1 MNTKK
6 GMKAGKLLKSF
17 LPYYGKYK
25 KILILDLFCAAL
37 TTLGELVLPLILRFI
52 TNQGMQDLASLT
64 TGLVVK
70 IGLLYLILRVIDSL
84 AAYYMAYT
92 GHVMG
97 VYIETDMRQDAFEH
111 LQMLSDS
118 YYSNTKVGQIMSRIT
133 SDLFDVTEF
142 SHHCPEEFFIAIL
155 KGIVSFVILS
165 GINLELTLLIFLM
178 IPIMI
183 ISCTWFNLK
192 VKAAF
197 RLQRNQIGELNAQIE
212 DALLGNRVVR
222 AFANEPV
229 EIEKF
234 GKGNQEFMKI
244 KKHTYRYMAAFQ
256 ITTRSFDGLMYVLV
270 IVAGGLFMING
281 KIAPGDLVAYTM
293 YVTTLLTTIR
303 RIIEFAEQ
311 FQRGMTGIERFQE
324 IMDVNPDIKDKKG
337 AKPLSD
343 VKGSIEFDHVSFE
356 YADDHTQVLDN
367 ICLKIRPGE
376 RIALVGP
383 SGGGKTTLCNLL
395 PRFYD
400 TTGGTIS
407 IDGTDVRDITL
418 RSLRSNI
425 GVVQQDVYL
434 FSGTVF
440 ENIIYGRPGASGED
454 VIKAAKMAGAHEFI
468 MELKDG
474 YDTYVGERG
483 VKLSGGQKQR
493 ISIARVFLKNPAIL
507 ILDEA
512 TSALDNESEYL
523 VSRSLEKLAEGRT
536 TLTIAHRLTTI
547 QGADRILV
555 LSGNQIVEEGN
566 HKELLEKKGM
576 YYQLYMTAN
585 RLNQGLN
592 GKENVL

>member
-1 MNTKK
+1 MSGKK
-6 GMKAGKLLKSF
+6 GMKTKKLLESF
-17 LPYYGKYK
+17 LPYYGRYK
-25 KILILDLFCAAL
+25 KILIFDLFCAAL
-37 TTLGELVLPLILRFI
+37 TTLGELILPLMLRYI
-52 TNQGMQDLASLT
+52 TNQGMQDLASMT
-64 TGLVVK
+64 AGIVIR
-70 IGLLYLILRVIDSL
+70 IGGLYLILRIIDSL

-142 SHHCPEEFFIAIL
+142 AHHCPEEFFIEAL
-155 KGIVSFVILS
+155 KTVVSFIILS
-165 GINLELTLLIFLM
+165 GINLELTLLIFVLV
-178 IPIMI
+178 PVMI

-192 VKAAF
+192 VKEAF
-197 RLQRNQIGELNAQIE
+197 RRQRNQIGELNAQIE
-212 DALLGNRVVR
+212 DTLLGNRVVR

-229 EIEKF
+229 EIAKF
-234 GKGNQEFMKI
+234 GKGNRDFMDI
-244 KKHTYRYMAAFQ
+244 KKYTYRYMAAFQ
-256 ITTRSFDGLMYVLV
+256 ITTRSFDGLMYVVV
-270 IVAGGLFMING
+270 IVAGGIFMIQG
-281 KIAPGDLVAYTM
+281 KVEPGDLVAYTM

-311 FQRGMTGIERFQE
+311 FQRGITGIERFQE
-324 IMDVNPDIKDKKG
+324 IMDVVPDIKDSKNAKKMEHVKG
-337 AKPLSD
+337 AIS
-343 VKGSIEFDHVSFE
+343 FDHVSFE
-356 YADDHTQVLDN
+356 YPDDHVPVLEDIN
-367 ICLKIRPGE
+367 ITVRPGE

-383 SGGGKTTLCNLL
+383 SGGGKTTMCNLL

-400 TTGGTIS
+400 TTSGSIT
-407 IDGTDVRDITL
+407 IDGQDIKNVTL
-418 RSLRSNI
+418 QSLRSNI

-434 FSGTVF
+434 FSGSVY
-440 ENIIYGRPGASGED
+440 ENISYGRPGATREE
-454 VIKAAKMAGAHEFI
+454 VMEAAKLAGAHEFI
-468 MELKDG
+468 TELQDG

-523 VSRSLEKLAEGRT
+523 VSQSLEKLAVGRT

-555 LSGNQIVEEGN
+555 LAGNKIVEEGN
-566 HKELLEKKGM
+566 HEQLLEKKGM
-576 YYQLYMTAN
+576 YYQLYTTAN
-585 RLNQGLN
+585 RLNQGIA
-592 GKENVL
+592 

>member
-1 MNTKK
+1 MSGKK
-6 GMKAGKLLKSF
+6 GMKTKKLLESF
-17 LPYYGKYK
+17 LPYYGRYK
-25 KILILDLFCAAL
+25 KILIFDLFCAAL
-37 TTLGELVLPLILRFI
+37 TTLGELILPLMLRYI
-52 TNQGMQDLASLT
+52 TNQGMQDLASMT
-64 TGLVVK
+64 AGIVIR
-70 IGLLYLILRVIDSL
+70 IGGLYLILRIIDSL

-142 SHHCPEEFFIAIL
+142 AHHCPEEFFIAAL
-155 KGIVSFVILS
+155 KTVVSFIILS
-165 GINLELTLLIFLM
+165 GINLELTLLIFVLV
-178 IPIMI
+178 PVMI

-192 VKAAF
+192 VKEAF
-197 RLQRNQIGELNAQIE
+197 RRQRNQIGELNAQIE
-212 DALLGNRVVR
+212 DTLLGNRVVR

-229 EIEKF
+229 EIAKF
-234 GKGNQEFMKI
+234 GKGNRDFMDI
-244 KKHTYRYMAAFQ
+244 KKYTYRYMAAFQ
-256 ITTRSFDGLMYVLV
+256 ITTRSFDGLMYVVV
-270 IVAGGLFMING
+270 IVAGGGIFMIQG
-281 KIAPGDLVAYTM
+281 KVEPGDLVAYTM

-311 FQRGMTGIERFQE
+311 FQRGITGIERFQE
-324 IMDVNPDIKDKKG
+324 IMDVVPDIKDSKNAKKMEHVKG
-337 AKPLSD
+337 AIS
-343 VKGSIEFDHVSFE
+343 FDHVSFE
-356 YADDHTQVLDN
+356 YPDDHVPVLEDIN
-367 ICLKIRPGE
+367 ITVRPGE

-383 SGGGKTTLCNLL
+383 SGGGKTTMCNLL

-400 TTGGTIS
+400 TTSGSIT
-407 IDGTDVRDITL
+407 IDGQDIKNVTL
-418 RSLRSNI
+418 QSLRSNI

-434 FSGTVF
+434 FSGSVY
-440 ENIIYGRPGASGED
+440 ENISYGRPGATREE
-454 VIKAAKMAGAHEFI
+454 VMEAAKLAGAHEFI
-468 MELKDG
+468 TELQDG

-523 VSRSLEKLAEGRT
+523 VSQSLEKLAVGRT

-555 LSGNQIVEEGN
+555 LAGNKIVEEGN
-566 HKELLEKKGM
+566 HEQLLEKKGM
-576 YYQLYMTAN
+576 YYQLYTTAN
-585 RLNQGLN
+585 RLNQGIA
-592 GKENVL
+592 